1 MEKIPSMAK
10 EINEDEDPIPVS
22 LLGDLAY
29 PIMSFLMKEYTS
41 TVQEQQFGIS
51 LCRARMDI
59 MECVFGRLKGRS
71 GALRRPLDINLAEL
85 PYVIYA
91 CFFQDRIE

>member
-1 MEKIPSMAK
+1 MPK
-10 EINEDEDPIPVS
+10 EINEDEDPIPVF

-29 PIMSFLMKEYTS
+29 PLMSFLMKDYTS

-71 GALRRPLDINLAEL
+71 GTFTTINGYKPGRTSICYLRMF
-85 PYVIYA
+85 
-91 CFFQDRIE
+91 CST